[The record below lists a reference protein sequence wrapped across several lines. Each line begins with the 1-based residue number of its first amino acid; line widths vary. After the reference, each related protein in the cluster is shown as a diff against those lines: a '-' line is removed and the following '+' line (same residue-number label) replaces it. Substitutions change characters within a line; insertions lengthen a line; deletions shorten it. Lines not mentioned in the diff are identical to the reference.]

1 MTSNVAAEKA
11 RLLKNAGE
19 LIRQLRL
26 QNHGAPLR
34 LCSKVPKPFDTNTGG
49 WGVKVGHLHGS
60 QITLEVWLDRYSRHK
75 KPKFSA
81 CFYSSTGV
89 RIASLVK
96 KAPSDWEIG
105 KLSGDDYEKTRGKI
119 NVLKQKLR
127 PDQFNRPMEE
137 RYPEDGHH
145 FFGIYDVTVAKAG
158 ADYDFIEEA
167 VGFFSDVLRG
177 VCDDHSREESAFPR
191 VEDRKL
197 VQAHLARERSR
208 FLAAQCKRRDG
219 YQCQVCSMSFA
230 AVYGEELGGGF
241 AEAHHVRPL
250 ATLGNRVKTR
260 LEDLI
265 TVCANC
271 HRMLHRM
278 DGVKGDV
285 ERLRAAMV
293 GRKRRKQS

>member
-1 MTSNVAAEKA
+1 MA
-11 RLLKNAGE
+11 RNSTNEENRLIKTAGE

-26 QNHGAPLR
+26 LNHGAPLR
-34 LCSKVPKPFDTNTGG
+34 LCSRVPKPFDTNTGG
-49 WGVKVGHLHGS
+49 WAVKVGHLHGR
-60 QITLEVWLDRYSRHK
+60 QVTLDVWLDRYSRHK
-75 KPKFSA
+75 EPKFSA
-81 CFYSSTGV
+81 CFYSTNGA

-96 KAPSDWEIG
+96 QAPSDWEIG
-105 KLSGDDYEKTRGKI
+105 KLTGDDYEETRSEI

-127 PDQFNRPMEE
+127 PDQFNRPIEE

-145 FFGIYDVTVAKAG
+145 FFGIYDVTAAKAG
-158 ADYDFIEEA
+158 ADYGFIEEA
-167 VGFFSDVLRG
+167 VGFFTDVLRG
-177 VCDDHSREESAFPR
+177 VCDEHSRDESAFPR
-191 VEDRKL
+191 VEERKL
-197 VQAHLARERSR
+197 VQAHLSRERSR
-208 FLAAQCKRRDG
+208 FLAAQCKKRDG
-219 YQCQVCSMSFA
+219 YQCQVCSMTFA

-293 GRKRRKQS
+293 RGKGRRKS